1 MNMRFVSRLGV
12 MAAVAAISAAAIS
25 QNAGTPAK
33 SADEAKKA
41 IEARQQVFKDMK
53 KANDVMSAMLKNQRE
68 FDPALV
74 ATSAAQIQELSAKI
88 PGAHLVDTRQFPD
101 IKTAAREN
109 IWVSL
114 ADFKTKAEDTA
125 RAAANVVAVAKGGEK
140 GPTFKAIGAMGKS
153 CGACHDAYK
162 TSK

>member
-1 MNMRFVSRLGV
+1 MKIVHRIGV
-12 MAAVAAISAAAIS
+12 MAAVAVISAVAIS

-33 SADEAKKA
+33 SAAEAQKA

-74 ATSAAQIQELSAKI
+74 ATSAAQIQELTAKI
-88 PGAHLVDTRQFPD
+88 PAAFMMDTRQFPD
-101 IKTAAREN
+101 IKTVAREN
-109 IWVSL
+109 IWASM
-114 ADFKTKAEDTA
+114 ADFKTKSDDTEK
-125 RAAANVVAVAKGGEK
+125 AAANVVAVAKGGEK
-140 GPTFKAIGAMGKS
+140 GPTLKAIGMMGKS

>member
-1 MNMRFVSRLGV
+1 MKIVHRIGV
-12 MAAVAAISAAAIS
+12 MAAVAVISAVAIS

-33 SADEAKKA
+33 SAAEAQKA

-74 ATSAAQIQELSAKI
+74 ATSAAQIQELTAKI
-88 PGAHLVDTRQFPD
+88 PAAFMMDTR
-101 IKTAAREN
+101 KTVAREN
-109 IWVSL
+109 IWASM
-114 ADFKTKAEDTA
+114 ADFKTKSDDTEK
-125 RAAANVVAVAKGGEK
+125 AAANVVAVAKGGEK
-140 GPTFKAIGAMGKS
+140 GPTLKAIGMMGKS

>member
-1 MNMRFVSRLGV
+1 MRFVHRLGV
-12 MAAVAAISAAAIS
+12 MAAVAAISSAAIS

-33 SADEAKKA
+33 TEAEAQKA
-41 IEARQQVFKDMK
+41 VEARQQVFKDMK
-53 KANDVMSAMLKNQRE
+53 KANDVLGAMLKNQRE
-68 FDPALV
+68 FDAALV
-74 ATSAAQIQELSAKI
+74 AASAAQIQELQGKVPA
-88 PGAHLVDTRQFPD
+88 AFVVDTRQFPD

-109 IWVSL
+109 IWASL
-114 ADFKTKAEDTA
+114 ADFKTKSDDTA
-125 RAAANVVAVAKGGEK
+125 KAAANVVAVAKGGEK